1 MNDGLLNKKN
11 DTSKIAEKYINKY
24 ISDLQQ
30 HMILSDNQVVQIL
43 NNCIFEYKIKNK
55 MLHKISKKKW
65 WQIFQKNI
73 TMNYNNKKE

>member
-43 NNCIFEYKIKNK
+43 NN
-55 MLHKISKKKW
+55 
-65 WQIFQKNI
+65 
-73 TMNYNNKKE
+73 

>member
-43 NNCIFEYKIKNK
+43 NNCILEYKIKNK
-55 MLHKISKKKW
+55 MRHKISKKKW